1 MKDLYLIY
9 INMVGKDY
17 KDNYIYEFIFSDTIK
32 NIDGD
37 ERIGALSGTVN
48 RNGKIK
54 IGDLI
59 STKKLNFKKAKVTSH
74 EIESKG
80 YDPKKGKILIDKN
93 NKIIDGHHRTF
104 LIKTYHGPEYKIL
117 VNKVSVSKFI
127 FDLFFYLSF
136 IVVVPIRVLVMF
148 KKIFFCDCFLNKD
161 NKWT

>member
-1 MKDLYLIY
+1 MKLF
-9 INMVGKDY
+9 K
-17 KDNYIYEFIFSDTIK
+17 ET
-32 NIDGD
+32 
-37 ERIGALSGTVN
+37 
-48 RNGKIK
+48 KIK